1 MTRKGMRTG
10 ARMRMSPEARK
21 QEIVRAALETIAEHG
36 VQGATISR
44 IAKGA
49 GITPAALYSHFE
61 NRQAILLAALDVV
74 YEQVFD
80 SFRSSSSGDAVE
92 RVREI
97 FEHHAEKVRNQDPTS
112 HAHLFLEFVASAPEE
127 GLREALREKEL
138 ATASYLASIVGELQH
153 QGRLGKEVDPDLIAW
168 LIAGWAWTGDVA
180 SSMGVTSTWYERV
193 SPRLIEFILAT
204 LSGTWPRATGGPARA
219 TGGAAGRGAAPGGGP
234 AADGAVGGPMGNGAV
249 GAATPILREAIADGL
264 PDGAVF
270 TVDEAAVI
278 LKVPRCVVEQ
288 MALERE
294 IRSVRLG
301 GETRIP
307 RRALLACLR
316 GMSAD
321 EFDGYLEERSSR

>member
-10 ARMRMSPEARK
+10 VRMRMSTEARK

-153 QGRLGKEVDPDLIAW
+153 QGRLGKEVDPELIAW

-204 LSGTWPRATGGPARA
+204 LSGTWPRATGEP
-219 TGGAAGRGAAPGGGP
+219 
-234 AADGAVGGPMGNGAV
+234 VGNWAV
-249 GAATPILREAIADGL
+249 GAATPTLREAIADGL

-270 TVDEAAVI
+270 TVDEAAII
-278 LKVPRCVVEQ
+278 LKVPQCVVEQ

-316 GMSAD
+316 GMSAE

>member
-1 MTRKGMRTG
+1 MGT
-10 ARMRMSPEARK
+10 EARK

-80 SFRSSSSGDAVE
+80 SFRSSSSNDPAQ

-97 FEHHAEKVRNQDPTS
+97 CEHHAEKVRNQDQTS

-138 ATASYLASIVGELQH
+138 STASYLASIIGEMQH
-153 QGRLGKEVDPDLIAW
+153 QGRLGKEVDPELIAW

-180 SSMGVTSTWYERV
+180 SSMGVTSTWYQRV
-193 SPRLIEFILAT
+193 SPRLIDFILANLHGSDAAIAGAPGAGAEGTMPT
-204 LSGTWPRATGGPARA
+204 LSEET
-219 TGGAAGRGAAPGGGP
+219 
-234 AADGAVGGPMGNGAV
+234 V
-249 GAATPILREAIADGL
+249 DGL

-270 TVDEAAVI
+270 TVDEAAGL
-278 LKVPRCVVEQ
+278 LKVQRHTVEQ
-288 MALERE
+288 MVLAKKLRA
-294 IRSVRLG
+294 VRLG
-301 GETRIP
+301 GELRIP

-321 EFDGYLEERSSR
+321 EFDDYLHSGRPMPAEET